1 MDRNSSRIIMGVALA
16 GMVVVVAIVFLVV
29 QLAR

>member
-1 MDRNSSRIIMGVALA
+1 MDRRSSRIIMGVALA